1 MHSSVSL
8 IELCIHQVCV
18 WKQSSFVESLDCFAR
33 NGVTST
39 ALWKPLVDDAGVK
52 QAKKN
57 LRDSGVSAISM
68 CPLVL
73 LEPENEHDS
82 VLRAK
87 QHLQFLEDAAELEV
101 KSVIVITGGLSP
113 ESRDLNGQ
121 RQKVLEE
128 LELLIGQAEGTGL
141 KLAIEPLHP
150 MVCGTRSVISS
161 LSEANDILDKLKRDD
176 VMGIAVDTYALWWD
190 ARLKEEIQRAGS
202 RLLNFHVSDWLH
214 ETRDVRLDRGMP
226 GDGQIDNALIRSW
239 MREAGYKGAV
249 EVEIL
254 SALDWWRKPADT
266 VVRKICERISFL

>member
-1 MHSSVSL
+1 MYSSVSL
-8 IELCIHQVCV
+8 KELCIHQVCV
-18 WKQSSFVESLDCFAR
+18 WKQSSFAESLDCFAR
-33 NGVTST
+33 HGVTST

-57 LRDSGVSAISM
+57 LKDSGVSAISM

-73 LEPENEHDS
+73 LEPQNEHDS

-87 QHLQFLEDAAELEV
+87 QHLQFLEEAAELEV
-101 KSVIVITGGLSP
+101 ESVIVITGGLSP

-150 MVCGTRSVISS
+150 MVCGMRSVISS

-202 RLLNFHVSDWLH
+202 RLLNFHVSDWLY
-214 ETRDVRLDRGMP
+214 ETRDIRLDRGMP

-239 MREAGYKGAV
+239 MREAGYKGPV

-254 SALDWWRKPADT
+254 SALDWWKKPADT